1 MKLIP
6 LALLGLG
13 LAAVA
18 GGTKGA
24 PPPDEGD
31 EGEAKTNGKAP
42 VVPTG
47 ERAEVRANLRG
58 FGQILEINLGW
69 EDLEQFL
76 DATAYTE
83 SRWLWRPKGKVPKSG
98 SNKAVG
104 PYQLRPNSA
113 GDTKELRARFK
124 LEPWLLEHPTV
135 ATAAIV
141 AYLSRMGPQNVNAT
155 QEQARASFA
164 YPVFIHGRPNQ
175 ETPEAT
181 ARVIAL
187 AAASPYKT
195 LAQQQGR
202 YDLALENYRKAL
214 EVSGYP
220 AWLASVPIFPRA
232 QRFKVLQLLPMMG
245 WPTLP
250 PVGVDP
256 WDW

>member
-1 MKLIP
+1 VKLLP

-18 GGTKGA
+18 GEGKSA
-24 PPPDEGD
+24 PPDDGD
-31 EGEAKTNGKAP
+31 KPNGGTNGKAP

-47 ERAEVRANLRG
+47 ERAEVRENLRG

-83 SRWLWRPKGKVPKSG
+83 SRWLWRPKGKVPKTG

-104 PYQLRPNSA
+104 PYQMRPNSA
-113 GDTKELRARFK
+113 GDTKELRDRFK

-175 ETPEAT
+175 DTTEAT

-187 AAASPYKT
+187 ANASPYKT
-195 LAQQQGR
+195 LAAQQKR
-202 YDLALENYRKAL
+202 YDLALENFREAL
-214 EVSGYP
+214 AVADYP
-220 AWLASVPIFPRA
+220 AWLASTPIFPSA
-232 QRFKVLQLLPMMG
+232 QRYKVQQLLPMMG